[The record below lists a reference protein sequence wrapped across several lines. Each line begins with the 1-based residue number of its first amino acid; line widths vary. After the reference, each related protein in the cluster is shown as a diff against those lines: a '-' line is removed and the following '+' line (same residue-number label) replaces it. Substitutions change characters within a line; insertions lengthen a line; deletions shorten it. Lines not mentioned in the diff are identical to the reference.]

1 MTIAEAKILA
11 KLLPI
16 RIDAS
21 NTSGLCSNLS
31 ALMAP
36 LEPLERFLNLTLF
49 DAIIPV
55 SDPDEKAEKIRSTN
69 NAKNKKEIELVLKE
83 KLQILKQLMNKLL
96 RLQWTAY
103 KHKLIHHYN
112 K

>member
-49 DAIIPV
+49 DAIMPV
-55 SDPDEKAEKIRSTN
+55 SDPDEKAEKISRTN
-69 NAKNKKEIELVLKE
+69 NAKNKKEIESVLK
-83 KLQILKQLMNKLL
+83 KTL
-96 RLQWTAY
+96 
-103 KHKLIHHYN
+103 
-112 K
+112 